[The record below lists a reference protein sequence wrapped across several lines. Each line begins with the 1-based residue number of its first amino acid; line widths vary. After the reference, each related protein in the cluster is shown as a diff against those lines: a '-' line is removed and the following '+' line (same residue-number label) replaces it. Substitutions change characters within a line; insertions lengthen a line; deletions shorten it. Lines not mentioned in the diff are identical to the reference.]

1 MSFMNMVPVEFTD
14 SPAIIDDFV
23 VVAGRSL
30 PKVVLGFEIRHRYD
44 QLTSQI
50 AERYHPINII
60 HVNHH
65 DEVTLIHGIEIEPKQ
80 EISPLIEQLVR
91 FKTKTIPLNLYNH
104 MIQEFFL
111 SCSDNFKLFKEGI
124 YPLNTGCLH
133 SVSNTD
139 MTSEYIYSNF
149 FDKSCGAAWQ
159 RTKYLSIFILT
170 DTGSNTDE
178 ARKAFA
184 DKNSLKL
191 I

>member
-1 MSFMNMVPVEFTD
+1 MVPVEFTD
-14 SPAIIDDFV
+14 SPAIIDDFAV
-23 VVAGRSL
+23 VTSRSL

-50 AERYHPINII
+50 TERYHPINII

-65 DEVTLIHGIEIEPKQ
+65 DEATLIHGIEIEPKP
-80 EISPLIEQLVR
+80 EIVPLIKQLSGFKCKTAR
-91 FKTKTIPLNLYNH
+91 FSLYNH

-111 SCSDNFKLFKEGI
+111 SCSDNFKLFKDGI
-124 YPLNTGCLH
+124 YPLNTECLH
-133 SVSNTD
+133 SVTNTD

-149 FDKSCGAAWQ
+149 FDKNCGAAWQ

-184 DKNSLKL
+184 EKNLLKL